1 MEITQDQLKA
11 HLMESDEQFRQLV
24 SQHAEYKKRVE
35 ELESKSHL
43 TPEEQ
48 FEESRLKKLKLRL
61 KDQMTAIMNRH
72 KSEHVV

>member
-11 HLMESDEQFRQLV
+11 HLMESDEQFRLLV

-72 KSEHVV
+72 KSEQVV